1 MSTTK
6 ETRSKLIET
15 SAGTVRVMFHGQGLA
30 TVDTWETGEV
40 DPNSYDQRRA
50 SGVVTVNRVEYSGRI
65 DLWTPGGNNPYST
78 EGRYFGMTREWRQGR
93 DDRPS
98 DSARRKLHEMAE
110 MAVCIAL
117 RQTPGLAEAGDTF
130 AADSARESLERE
142 QEELR
147 TKLAEVAGKLAELDA

>member
-15 SAGTVRVMFHGQGLA
+15 TAGTVRVMFHGGGLA
-30 TVDTWETGEV
+30 TVDTWETGRIDESTF
-40 DPNSYDQRRA
+40 DKRRA

-65 DLWTPGGNNPYST
+65 DLRDAGGEYST
-78 EGRYFGMTREWRQGR
+78 DGRYFGMTRASWRQDR

-98 DSARRKLHEMAE
+98 DSARRKLREMAE
-110 MAVCIAL
+110 SAVRRAL
-117 RQTPGLAEAGDTF
+117 RVSPGLAAAGDTF